1 MARVLAR
8 NPRCNARGPGMS
20 GQHALPEMNGT
31 VTCQLDFLATVQ
43 QEGFLRSAHAGRRI
57 I

>member
-8 NPRCNARGPGMS
+8 NPRCNVRGPGTS
-20 GQHALPEMNGT
+20 GQHALPETNS
-31 VTCQLDFLATVQ
+31 VLTCQLDFLATIQ

>member
-1 MARVLAR
+1 MARVFAR

-31 VTCQLDFLATVQ
+31 VTCQLDFLATIQ